1 MCPPRPSRSSSAA
14 TWRAGRLPA
23 RNLGALPPWCSIRRA
38 RARAIATSS
47 IPVVV
52 AVSCDPTTL
61 ARDLRVLCDGGYA
74 IERIVPI
81 DQFLWSPRIEAAAV
95 LRK

>member
-1 MCPPRPSRSSSAA
+1 M
-14 TWRAGRLPA
+14 
-23 RNLGALPPWCSIRRA
+23 
-38 RARAIATSS
+38 
-47 IPVVV
+47 
-52 AVSCDPTTL
+52 SCDPTTL

-95 LRK
+95 LKRR